1 MVEQKEETQGHVDA
15 ESPAQ
20 HKEPKNVGASIVKHE
35 HQVDFN
41 RGINA
46 INLFDEKQL
55 LAAENFLTK
64 VMRSDK
70 GGIKSVN
77 DGLAVLIFIVKT
89 NIPNYF
95 KFSFIITN

>member
-1 MVEQKEETQGHVDA
+1 MLSLIHICT
-15 ESPAQ
+15 
-20 HKEPKNVGASIVKHE
+20 SIVRHE

-55 LAAENFLTK
+55 LAAENFLTR

-77 DGLAVLIFIVKT
+77 DGLAVLIRCLLYTSRCV
-89 NIPNYF
+89 
-95 KFSFIITN
+95 